1 MQYNGI
7 IYQRKKT
14 KQFLL
19 FLLHNLILLFQKN
32 QTKFN
37 TVFCYENFKQKLSNK
52 SFSKLY
58 LMIHQILTLKTFG
71 MFIKH
76 ILQNLFQLS
85 SDNSSHL
92 KMNLLERIQKLMT
105 GDDEIKDEKIQ
116 YNINRETA
124 KKSLVKLIR

>member
-1 MQYNGI
+1 
-7 IYQRKKT
+7 
-14 KQFLL
+14 
-19 FLLHNLILLFQKN
+19 
-32 QTKFN
+32 
-37 TVFCYENFKQKLSNK
+37 
-52 SFSKLY
+52 
-58 LMIHQILTLKTFG
+58 

>member
-1 MQYNGI
+1 
-7 IYQRKKT
+7 
-14 KQFLL
+14 
-19 FLLHNLILLFQKN
+19 
-32 QTKFN
+32 
-37 TVFCYENFKQKLSNK
+37 
-52 SFSKLY
+52 
-58 LMIHQILTLKTFG
+58 

-124 KKSLVKLIR
+124 KKSLVKLIM